1 MALYKSDFVDI
12 DLNSGSIHRSFLNR
26 TIGEGDTL
34 ANRFGIRAFRGG
46 EPEELAG
53 SCTGYF
59 IRPDGGT
66 VTIIGTITRNEA
78 YVDLPNA
85 CYAYEGQFALAIK
98 VIGSGVT
105 STIRIVDGVVA
116 NTTTDTV
123 VDPGT
128 IIPSIE
134 TLIAEIQAAI
144 GSIPEDHSTITNDIA
159 RLFNDNY
166 IVRLGAP
173 AWEQG
178 GLNAYGVET
187 ESTTRIRTSY
197 ITNKKRYSVALA
209 FGYKARIGY
218 YSGSSYDTF
227 IEFGE
232 WLTGSFVIDTPYN
245 YRIIVG
251 KADDS
256 TIVPADGSNCVFN
269 SFTPIEHNAKIGVST
284 QCTPSAYWNV
294 ETTTAV
300 KTDIAGQFFSS
311 DEIPVKAGEVY
322 QVTAVQGNTDKTRI
336 WVATDDS
343 LNIVAMCDNFKGTVS
358 HTVTFTIPTGATKLL
373 LTKQGNA
380 TTQKCFKLLPFA
392 DMFNNRLSGKKLSL
406 LGDSISSYTGT
417 IPAGNDVYY
426 TGSNSGVYSA
436 NQMWWSVLCDLTGL
450 VPLVINGWS
459 GSGVTQLED
468 SAHVDKVPM
477 SSDARCAALDDG
489 INDPDI
495 ILIAGGVN
503 DYTYAES
510 AQSEPLDWDGKT
522 APIIGNSFT
531 EAYACMIKKLQTN
544 YPNAI
549 IVALSTWFTMRGTD
563 NGYTLTHTV
572 GSHVYTQQD
581 YNDKIRYV
589 AEQMHIPY
597 VDVSN
602 IGINRNNMYPTYAQD
617 SSTIPTHPNANGQM
631 LMGNAIANKLIEL
644 VGAYL

>member
-1 MALYKSDFVDI
+1 MIETWFNQDTQQAVKVRYI
-12 DLNSGSIHRSFLNR
+12 DGNIFSMDNNGNKIGVNMFTNGVPSNVTG
-26 TIGEGDTL
+26 TIS
-34 ANRFGIRAFRGG
+34 ANVIRADG
-46 EPEELAG
+46 ATVAVTG
-53 SCTGYF
+53 SSSNNQAWVVL
-59 IRPDGGT
+59 PQS
-66 VTIIGTITRNEA
+66 A
-78 YVDLPNA
+78 YVVP
-85 CYAYEGQFALAIK
+85 GVISIIIK
-98 VIGSGVT
+98 AT
-105 STIRIVDGVVA
+105 SESDITTLCAVVG
-116 NTTTDTV
+116 NVYRSSTDSV

-134 TLIAEIQAAI
+134 TLIAEIQAAVT
-144 GSIPEDHSTITNDIA
+144 SIPEDHSTITNGIE

-218 YSGSSYDTF
+218 YSGSTYDTF
-227 IEFGE
+227 IKFGE
-232 WLTGSFVIDTPYN
+232 WLTGSFIIDTPYN
-245 YRIIVG
+245 YRVIVG

-269 SFTPIEHNAKIGVST
+269 SYTPIEHNAKIGVST
-284 QCTPSAYWNV
+284 QCTPLAYWNV
-294 ETTTAV
+294 ETATAV
-300 KTDIAGQFFSS
+300 KTETTGQFFAS
-311 DEIPVKAGEVY
+311 DEIPVNAGDVY

-343 LNIVAMCDNFKGTVS
+343 LNIIAMCDNFKGTVS

-373 LTKQGNA
+373 LNKQGNA

-392 DMFNNRLSGKKLSL
+392 DMFNNRLAGKKLSL

-417 IPAGNDVYY
+417 IPAGNDAYY

-436 NQMWWSVLCDLTGL
+436 KQMWWSVLCDLTGL

-468 SAHVDKVPM
+468 SAHIDKVPM
-477 SSDARCAALDDG
+477 SSDTRCSALGDG
-489 INDPDI
+489 TSTPDL

-510 AQSEPLDWDGKT
+510 AQSEPLAWDGKT
-522 APIIGNSFT
+522 APTLSNSFT
-531 EAYACMIKKLQTN
+531 EAYACMVKKLQTN

-572 GSHVYTQQD
+572 GNNVYTQQD
-581 YNDKIRYV
+581 YNDKIRFV

-597 VDVSN
+597 IDVSN

-631 LMGNAIANKLIEL
+631 LMGQAIANKLIEL
-644 VGAYL
+644 VCAYLA